1 MNCKHCRRQFADLLL
16 SPGSPA
22 AAQVRSH
29 IAACASC
36 AAQLHALRRTH
47 ALLDEFAAPEPSP
60 YFATRLNARLRQ
72 AAQEQPAGLLE
83 RLRLSLRYSY
93 NLHLRPL
100 AAVAA
105 LAVVSFGGLSGY
117 HAYSNRPVQTSS
129 TVQELQTLDGNEQ
142 TISQMMQLADGSNDD
157 NPGSAAQLNP

>member
-1 MNCKHCRRQFADLLL
+1 MNCKHCRRQFAEILL

-22 AAQVRSH
+22 AAQARAH
-29 IAACASC
+29 IADCPAC
-36 AAQLHALRRTH
+36 AAQFDALRRTH

-60 YFATRLNARLRQ
+60 YFATRLNARLR
-72 AAQEQPAGLLE
+72 AAAADQPAGLLE

-105 LAVVSFGGLSGY
+105 LAMVSLGGFSGY
-117 HAYSNRPVQTSS
+117 NAIYNRPVETSS
-129 TVQELQTLDGNEQ
+129 TVQELQTLDRNEQ
-142 TISQMMQLADGSNDD
+142 TISQMMQLADDSNDD
-157 NPGSAAQLNP
+157 NPGSGAQLNP